1 MIDEAVAKPNNVA
14 AIPILMYHKI
24 DSQNEV
30 GINAVSPSLFK
41 KHLQWLK
48 DNHYTTVT
56 FNDLAEN
63 HDLPQKPIILT
74 FDDAYQ
80 SVFTH
85 AFPIMQELKMRGVVY
100 ALSGF
105 LGKENT
111 WDVNLGG
118 ITFRHMT
125 AEELR
130 QLKAEDWEVG
140 GHSVTHRGLTLLPID
155 EVKRELLQDKQVL
168 EDVLGSELVSF
179 AYPFGLHNTTVCQLV
194 REVGYR
200 YGCRSLRGG
209 LKATDNLRLPRIPIY
224 QFDGPTSLQ
233 CKLEMC
239 HTSIEYLKLLLLSAP
254 AVLTP
259 FYQKLFKRHLFLD
272 M

>member
-1 MIDEAVAKPNNVA
+1 MIDEAVAKPDKVA

-41 KHLQWLK
+41 THIQWLR
-48 DNHYTTVT
+48 DNHYATVT
-56 FNDLAEN
+56 FNDLADNLE
-63 HDLPQKPIILT
+63 LPKKPIILT

-85 AFPIMQELKMRGVVY
+85 AFPIMQELEMRGVVY

-118 ITFRHMT
+118 ITFKHMT
-125 AEELR
+125 AEELC
-130 QLKAEDWEVG
+130 LLNAAGWEVG
-140 GHSVTHRGLTLLPID
+140 GHSVTHRGLTLLPAN
-155 EVKRELLQDKQVL
+155 EVKRELLQDKQEL
-168 EDVLGSELVSF
+168 EDVLGCELVSF
-179 AYPFGLHNTTVCQLV
+179 AYPFGLHNNTVCQLV
-194 REVGYR
+194 REVGYQ

-209 LKATDNLRLPRIPIY
+209 LHSLDKLRLPRIPIY

-233 CKLEMC
+233 RKLEMR
-239 HTSIEYLKLLLLSAP
+239 HTSFEYLKLLFLSAP